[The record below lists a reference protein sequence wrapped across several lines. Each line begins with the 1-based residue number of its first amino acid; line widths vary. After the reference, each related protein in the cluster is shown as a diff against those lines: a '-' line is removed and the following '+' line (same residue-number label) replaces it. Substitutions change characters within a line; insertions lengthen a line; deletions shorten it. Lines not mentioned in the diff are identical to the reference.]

1 MDVQMPE
8 MNGLEATQEIRN
20 RENSHVARKIP
31 IIAMTAKAMKGDRE
45 KCLEAGMNDYI
56 TKPIRANF
64 FYKTINRWIDAECF
78 QSPG

>member
-20 RENSHVARKIP
+20 RENSHVSKKIP
-31 IIAMTAKAMKGDRE
+31 IIAMTARAMKGDRE

-64 FYKTINRWIDAECF
+64 FYKTINRWIDTDCF
-78 QSPG
+78 QSPE